1 MRKLLLL
8 AVITLSFFGTHVSY
22 LWIYLQQSVGHGS
35 VLLGFFLLL
44 QLEGV
49 VSNVG
54 NGVPRALGHPGQ
66 LSLQIRK
73 LVLNLRPL
81 GAVPVFIN
89 TQK

>member
-1 MRKLLLL
+1 
-8 AVITLSFFGTHVSY
+8 
-22 LWIYLQQSVGHGS
+22 
-35 VLLGFFLLL
+35 LL